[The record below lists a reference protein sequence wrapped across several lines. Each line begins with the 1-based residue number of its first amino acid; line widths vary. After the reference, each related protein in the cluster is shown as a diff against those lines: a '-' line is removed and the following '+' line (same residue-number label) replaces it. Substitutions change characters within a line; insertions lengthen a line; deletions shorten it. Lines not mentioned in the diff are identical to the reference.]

1 MQEQSLMDLF
11 SDPNTIHSLSFGERM
26 LGSTVTMIMGLGIT
40 FTILILIWIFIAI
53 MGKVLGSTQK
63 KPAPA
68 PASAAA
74 PAEAPAK
81 AGEVESD
88 DSLIAVITA
97 AIAAFEADNA
107 NNLVVRRITRLSG
120 GQTPWENA
128 ALNARMGTRD
138 VMKREINKSTR

>member
-1 MQEQSLMDLF
+1 MGEQSLMDLF

-40 FTILILIWIFIAI
+40 FTILILIWIFIVI
-53 MGKVLGSTQK
+53 MGKVLGSTAK
-63 KPAPA
+63 KPAAAPAAAPAAPA
-68 PASAAA
+68 PAEAEESA
-74 PAEAPAK
+74 
-81 AGEVESD
+81 SD

-107 NNLVVRRITRLSG
+107 NNLVVRKITRLSG

-138 VMKREINKSTR
+138 VMKREINKPTGR